1 MLTDQLG
8 IRKAGRKGR
17 SSFSLCALPP
27 RTAVNRI
34 WIFCHSPE
42 TKTNP
47 LNVNKRRSPKQSHS
61 RCRFIFFFAVGNVHA
76 VLTHPPAH
84 LPPIRSYHCV
94 YLALMVGERR
104 AGVGEGRVGLSSPGP
119 LFLSD
124 PHSGSFSMWH
134 LWGHGA
140 SLMAPRS
147 HKCASS
153 LRSALSQDGKEKG
166 EDGRGRDGII
176 NKEMK
181 QDKHIIVD
189 WWWEKTDMRGKK
201 TEGWG
206 EKTNLSEEGAY
217 TSMWDLRKACVYLKW
232 WPGSTAYSHG
242 HSCLGIKRNMR
253 KSGKAGKRPCDS
265 HSWVCPNC
273 RRWRQ

>member
-1 MLTDQLG
+1 
-8 IRKAGRKGR
+8 
-17 SSFSLCALPP
+17 
-27 RTAVNRI
+27 
-34 WIFCHSPE
+34 
-42 TKTNP
+42 
-47 LNVNKRRSPKQSHS
+47 
-61 RCRFIFFFAVGNVHA
+61 
-76 VLTHPPAH
+76 
-84 LPPIRSYHCV
+84 
-94 YLALMVGERR
+94 MVGERS

-134 LWGHGA
+134 LWGHGE

-153 LRSALSQDGKEKG
+153 PSLCPEPGWKG
-166 EDGRGRDGII
+166 EDGKGRDGII

-189 WWWEKTDMRGKK
+189 WRWENTLTWEGKK
-201 TEGWG
+201 QKAGG
-206 EKTNLSEEGAY
+206 KKKTNLPEEGAS

-253 KSGKAGKRPCDS
+253 KRQRGVGAGAVKRLEKGSVTPTAESVLIAGGGD
-265 HSWVCPNC
+265 HRGNPLEHHWVKLIVDINIFLSSLNLT
-273 RRWRQ
+273 

>member
-1 MLTDQLG
+1 
-8 IRKAGRKGR
+8 
-17 SSFSLCALPP
+17 
-27 RTAVNRI
+27 
-34 WIFCHSPE
+34 
-42 TKTNP
+42 
-47 LNVNKRRSPKQSHS
+47 
-61 RCRFIFFFAVGNVHA
+61 
-76 VLTHPPAH
+76 
-84 LPPIRSYHCV
+84 
-94 YLALMVGERR
+94 MVGERR
-104 AGVGEGRVGLSSPGP
+104 AGMGEGRVGLSSPGP

-181 QDKHIIVD
+181 QNKHIIVD
-189 WWWEKTDMRGKK
+189 WWWENTLTWEEKK

-206 EKTNLSEEGAY
+206 KKNLIY
-217 TSMWDLRKACVYLKW
+217 LRRVYPQVCETCAKLVFTWNDGQARQPIAMGILAWASKGIWERDRGRRGLWKGWKKAPWL
-232 WPGSTAYSHG
+232 PQLSLS
-242 HSCLGIKRNMR
+242 
-253 KSGKAGKRPCDS
+253 
-265 HSWVCPNC
+265 
-273 RRWRQ
+273 